1 MNDENNKQNAVET
14 NQAPPTPPQDPTEP
28 DKPETALSDTEM
40 TEPEAPV
47 QETTDTEAP
56 VQETTDTEATAQET
70 PEPEATAQETTD
82 PEASAQE
89 TTDTD
94 APIQEASDTAAPE
107 TEKPAPETPETDTS
121 AQASQHPVKIKRRQ
135 HYYTNLPD
143 VGLEAMALKAPWQE
157 NPDEED
163 DADDGYD
170 YPDGYKPESTGKVA
184 MAIAVSA
191 AAVVAVAVMAFLA
204 YIILNAD
211 IFKTPT
217 VATADSAPASTA
229 YIEPTTETAT
239 DRTVIMPDLSGLKES
254 EAYKLLNDAEVRYKV
269 IRVTSEDIPF
279 NYIVSQNPPAYDTLP
294 HSKVAT
300 IYVSK
305 GRENEIIHATTRPP
319 ATTPKTTQPTTVAGT
334 NTPSNQDYLLPDSAS
349 KELNRNDLAPFD
361 RDTLNLA
368 LNEIFARHGRKF
380 SDPDINAYFR
390 SKSWYRPTVSA
401 KDFDMSILN
410 RYENYN
416 INLITNYQSEM
427 GYR

>member
-1 MNDENNKQNAVET
+1 MKLNDENNKQNAVET
-14 NQAPPTPPQDPTEP
+14 NQAPPTPPQDPPEP

-40 TEPEAPV
+40 TEPEAP
-47 QETTDTEAP
+47 A
-56 VQETTDTEATAQET
+56 QETTDTEATV
-70 PEPEATAQETTD
+70 QETTD
-82 PEASAQE
+82 PEATVQE
-89 TTDTD
+89 TTEPE
-94 APIQEASDTAAPE
+94 APVQEVSDTAAPE
-107 TEKPAPETPETDTS
+107 TEKPAPETPEADTS

-143 VGLEAMALKAPWQE
+143 VGLEAIALKAPWQE

-217 VATADSAPASTA
+217 VATVDSAPASTA

-305 GRENEIIHATTRPP
+305 GR
-319 ATTPKTTQPTTVAGT
+319 
-334 NTPSNQDYLLPDSAS
+334 DLL
-349 KELNRNDLAPFD
+349 R
-361 RDTLNLA
+361 
-368 LNEIFARHGRKF
+368 
-380 SDPDINAYFR
+380 FR
-390 SKSWYRPTVSA
+390 G
-401 KDFDMSILN
+401 
-410 RYENYN
+410 
-416 INLITNYQSEM
+416 ITA
-427 GYR
+427 

>member
-1 MNDENNKQNAVET
+1 
-14 NQAPPTPPQDPTEP
+14 
-28 DKPETALSDTEM
+28 M

-47 QETTDTEAP
+47 QETTDTETPVQGTTDTETP
-56 VQETTDTEATAQET
+56 VQETT
-70 PEPEATAQETTD
+70 EPEATAQETTE
-82 PEASAQE
+82 PEATVQE
-89 TTDTD
+89 TTEPE
-94 APIQEASDTAAPE
+94 APVHEEPDTAAPE

-300 IYVSK
+300 IYVS
-305 GRENEIIHATTRPP
+305 
-319 ATTPKTTQPTTVAGT
+319 TVAGT